1 MTDQNL
7 LLFKERYKGKQSERK
22 DKEKTPAP
30 AAAAPVAPAAPGAG
44 PVDAALVSSL
54 EQQVA
59 EQGDKVRQ
67 LKGNKAEKAA
77 VDAEVALL
85 LDLKKKLS
93 LASGQPL
100 QQPSGKKGKKK

>member
-1 MTDQNL
+1 M
-7 LLFKERYKGKQSERK
+7 KERYKGKQSERK

-30 AAAAPVAPAAPGAG
+30 AAAVPAAPVAG

-54 EQQVA
+54 ELQVA

>member
-30 AAAAPVAPAAPGAG
+30 AAAAPTAPGAG

>member
-30 AAAAPVAPAAPGAG
+30 AAAAPAAPVTG

>member
-1 MTDQNL
+1 M
-7 LLFKERYKGKQSERK
+7 KERYKGKQSERK
-22 DKEKTPAP
+22 DKEKPPAP
-30 AAAAPVAPAAPGAG
+30 AAAVPAVPAAG

-54 EQQVA
+54 ELQVA

>member
-1 MTDQNL
+1 M
-7 LLFKERYKGKQSERK
+7 KERYKGKQSERK

-30 AAAAPVAPAAPGAG
+30 AAAASAVPAAG

-54 EQQVA
+54 ELQVA

>member
-1 MTDQNL
+1 MKLIQEQLRQLESRNEELETKFADVTKANL
-7 LLFKERYKGKQSERK
+7 EL
-22 DKEKTPAP
+22 
-30 AAAAPVAPAAPGAG
+30 
-44 PVDAALVSSL
+44 
-54 EQQVA
+54 QVA

>member
-1 MTDQNL
+1 M
-7 LLFKERYKGKQSERK
+7 KERYKGKQSERK

-30 AAAAPVAPAAPGAG
+30 AAAVPAVPAAG

-54 EQQVA
+54 ELQVA
-59 EQGDKVRQ
+59 EQGDKVRH

>member
-1 MTDQNL
+1 M
-7 LLFKERYKGKQSERK
+7 KERYKGKQSERK

-30 AAAAPVAPAAPGAG
+30 AAAVPAAG

-54 EQQVA
+54 ELQVA

>member
-30 AAAAPVAPAAPGAG
+30 AAAAPAAPGAG

>member
-30 AAAAPVAPAAPGAG
+30 AAAAPAAG

>member
-30 AAAAPVAPAAPGAG
+30 AAVAPAAPGAG